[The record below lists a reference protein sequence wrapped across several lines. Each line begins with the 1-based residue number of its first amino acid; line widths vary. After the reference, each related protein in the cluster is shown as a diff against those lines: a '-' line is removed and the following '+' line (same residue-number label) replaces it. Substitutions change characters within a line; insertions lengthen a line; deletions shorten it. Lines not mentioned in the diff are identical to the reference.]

1 MGRDYLH
8 QSKFNIRK
16 MSVIELLHLDETTWY
31 FQDAHHNDTVL

>member
-8 QSKFNIRK
+8 QSIRK